1 VKFPGQVHMYEAM
14 KSW

>member
-1 VKFPGQVHMYEAM
+1 VKFQGQVHMYEAM